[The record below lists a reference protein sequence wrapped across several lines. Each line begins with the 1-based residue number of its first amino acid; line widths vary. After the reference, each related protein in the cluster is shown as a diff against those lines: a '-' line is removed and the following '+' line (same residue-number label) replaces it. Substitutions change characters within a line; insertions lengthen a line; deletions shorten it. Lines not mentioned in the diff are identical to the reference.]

1 MLDRV
6 GVCLKPLWLRAI
18 WQQVRDVAPQLVTKT
33 MKQPNY
39 PHPSLKV
46 VEPYKQALATHQ
58 VYSAISS
65 LDHVRT
71 FMETHVFAVWDFMC
85 LLKAL
90 QRALTCTETPW
101 IPRGDAATRR
111 LINEIVLSEESE
123 SAIGR
128 HVCFALRIVPH
139 RDGRGRG

>member
-1 MLDRV
+1 
-6 GVCLKPLWLRAI
+6 
-18 WQQVRDVAPQLVTKT
+18 

-46 VEPYKQALATHQ
+46 VEPYKQALAPHQ
-58 VYSAISS
+58 MYSAISS

-111 LINEIVLSEESE
+111 LINEIVLSEESDLLSDGTYASHFE
-123 SAIGR
+123 LYLTAMEEAGAETLYRKASRDCCG
-128 HVCFALRIVPH
+128 VC
-139 RDGRGRG
+139 DWTRGHHPQDVS